1 MTKKIIGDPVVINGR
16 RLSLSRAVRAG
27 EFVFLTG
34 QVPMQNNAIMTH
46 GDIEDQT
53 RAVLDDITE
62 TLKLAG
68 CDRGDVVKSMV
79 WLTSRDDFP
88 GFNAVYAEYF
98 PESPP
103 ARSAI
108 VNDLLVDAKVEIEV
122 IAYKPQLGSRYLG
135 TGRQLDRAAL
145 NYV

>member
-1 MTKKIIGDPVVINGR
+1 MAKKIIGDPLVINGQ
-16 RLSLSRAVRAG
+16 RLSLSRAVPAG
-27 EFVFLTG
+27 DFVFLTG
-34 QVPMQNNAIMTH
+34 QVPMQNNTIMTH

-53 RAVLDDITE
+53 RSVLDDITE

-122 IAYKPQLGSRYLG
+122 IAYKPQL
-135 TGRQLDRAAL
+135 
-145 NYV
+145 

>member
-1 MTKKIIGDPVVINGR
+1 MAKKIIGDPLVINGR
-16 RLSLSRAVRAG
+16 RLSLSRAGRAG
-27 EFVFLTG
+27 DFVFLTG
-34 QVPMQNNAIMTH
+34 QVPMQNNTIMMH

-79 WLTSRDDFP
+79 WLTTRDDFP
-88 GFNAVYAEYF
+88 GFNAIYAEYF

-122 IAYKPQLGSRYLG
+122 IAYKPHL
-135 TGRQLDRAAL
+135 
-145 NYV
+145 